1 MANDPELTALQER
14 WSPDWK
20 ITRAR
25 LVTDEPG
32 HRTGSYCAAR
42 MDDSAGVTP
51 TLVAR
56 TITALNI
63 ALEAQA
69 HAVATGAQTAPEPP
83 LWP

>member
-1 MANDPELTALQER
+1 MANDPELAALQER

-25 LVTDEPG
+25 RTDDDPG
-32 HRTGSYCAAR
+32 HRTGSFCAAR
-42 MDDSAGVTP
+42 MDDSAGITP
-51 TLVAR
+51 TLMAR
-56 TITALNI
+56 TSQALSI

-69 HAVATGAQTAPEPP
+69 YAVATGAQTAPEPP